1 MIQLSE
7 EITKIKGGVS
17 SPKGFEAKGVHCCAI
32 QKDLGAIISEAP
44 AVSAAVY
51 TQSHF
56 QAAPLKV
63 TQESLKRGASGGY
76 RQQRDCQRL
85 YGRPRIKGRL

>member
-7 EITKIKGGVS
+7 DQIVKVTGDVS
-17 SPKGFEAKGVHCCAI
+17 SPKGFQAKGVHCGLRYSK
-32 QKDLGAIISEAP
+32 KDLGVIISETP

-56 QAAPLKV
+56 QAAPIKV
-63 TQESLKRGASGGY
+63 TQDSLKQGAALKAVIVNSAIANACTGE
-76 RQQRDCQRL
+76 QA
-85 YGRPRIKGRL
+85 

>member
-17 SPKGFEAKGVHCCAI
+17 SPKGFEAKGVHCGLRYSK
-32 QKDLGAIISEAP
+32 KDLGAIISEAP

-63 TQESLKRGASGGY
+63 TQASLKKRVCF
-76 RQQRDCQRL
+76 RRL
-85 YGRPRIKGRL
+85 SSTARLPTPVRETKD

>member
-17 SPKGFEAKGVHCCAI
+17 SPKGFEAKGVHCGLRYSK
-32 QKDLGAIISEAP
+32 KDLGAIISEAP

-51 TQSHF
+51 T
-56 QAAPLKV
+56 
-63 TQESLKRGASGGY
+63 
-76 RQQRDCQRL
+76 
-85 YGRPRIKGRL
+85 